1 MSPFVHLILCQR
13 LWCPV
18 ASPDGHVVVGDP
30 LCATGVEW
38 EKTPNDRHHAARQGP
53 SLPSFLRARRAV
65 GASVQQATPEHSG

>member
-18 ASPDGHVVVGDP
+18 ASPEGHVVGGDP

-38 EKTPNDRHHAARQGP
+38 EKTPSDKRHAARTGAFSAFLPQGQEGCGG
-53 SLPSFLRARRAV
+53 LC
-65 GASVQQATPEHSG
+65 ATSRPRT